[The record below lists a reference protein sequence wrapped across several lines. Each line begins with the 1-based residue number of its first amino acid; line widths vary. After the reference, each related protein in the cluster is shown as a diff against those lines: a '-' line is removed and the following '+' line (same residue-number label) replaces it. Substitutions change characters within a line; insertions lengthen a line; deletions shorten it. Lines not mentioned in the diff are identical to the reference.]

1 MKIWTI
7 DEIRNL
13 IDTNDTAVARGIVA
27 IWKFQ
32 TPTEQGM
39 KETAEHNGVGFNGV
53 DAHILSSFA
62 EFYQERGF
70 LSAKQTALGRK
81 KIRKYAGQLTAI
93 ANSEA

>member
-1 MKIWTI
+1 MKIWNI

-13 IDTNDTAVARGIVA
+13 IDTNDTAVARAIVA
-27 IWKFQ
+27 IWKLQ

-39 KETAEHNGVGFNGV
+39 GETVEHNGVGFNGV
-53 DAHILSSFA
+53 DANILSSFA
-62 EFYQERGF
+62 EFYQARGF

>member
-7 DEIRNL
+7 DEIGNL
-13 IDTNDTAVARGIVA
+13 IDTNAKAVARAIVA

-39 KETAEHNGVGFNGV
+39 KETAEDNGVGFNGV

-81 KIRKYAGQLTAI
+81 KIRKYARQLTAI